1 MNKTLEKQYAD
12 YINLLKSKKSKGYA
26 MPNGWNNLATT
37 TTAATSRHYYE
48 YYNGYGIE
56 TPKVKYLQLGSF
68 NLAIK
73 NYSNKLFRTSKVNFS
88 FTTSDKGSK
97 LNVACYYDDVEF
109 TSLNEL
115 KDYIN
120 YLKTTYNELKVVEK
134 KLNINKDF

>member
-1 MNKTLEKQYAD
+1 MNDILKKQYRD
-12 YINLLKSKKSKGYA
+12 YINNLKSKRTNGYV

-37 TTAATSRHYYE
+37 ATTAAARSRYGNYY
-48 YYNGYGIE
+48 GYE
-56 TPKVKYLQLGSF
+56 TYKIKYLQLGNF
-68 NLAIK
+68 KLAIK
-73 NYSNKLFRTSKVNFS
+73 NYSNKLFRTTKVNFA
-88 FTTSDKGSK
+88 FTTSNKGSK
-97 LNVACYYDDVEF
+97 LNVSCYYDDVEF